1 MLPDKFHDMAVHG
14 GIIKQHH
21 GNPATQISFI
31 KTIIHFG
38 GNWRIITS
46 QNNNFINYFRRKMV
60 N

>member
-1 MLPDKFHDMAVHG
+1 VHG
-14 GIIKQHH
+14 GIIKQQH

-38 GNWRIITS
+38 GKWRIITRVRKIT
-46 QNNNFINYFRRKMV
+46 FINYFRRKMV